1 MKKTVLLFVAVLGF
15 LLNGCAKENDVSSDN
30 TPSLASVGPPAIIV
44 RASNDEISTG
54 SSTRSDEMGTVVFT
68 GNDILWFNETTKEIR
83 FNDNFSMKDV
93 FSGFRSLKFYMD
105 GKYLFS
111 SMIYVNSTSSQVFNS
126 LVFYYNIMENKYF
139 LLDGYP
145 AINNGDVLIGGWL
158 NMNGSSVPATNEL
171 IQQIRDENRQ
181 QIESDWNK
189 FINQLKKEGKYK
201 SQ

>member
-15 LLNGCAKENDVSSDN
+15 LLYGCTKDSPYDTVREG
-30 TPSLASVGPPAIIV
+30 SLASVGPPAIIV
-44 RASNDEISTG
+44 RASNDEIT
-54 SSTRSDEMGTVVFT
+54 TRSDEMGTVVFT

-126 LVFYYNIMENKYF
+126 LVFYYNMMENKYF

>member
-1 MKKTVLLFVAVLGF
+1 
-15 LLNGCAKENDVSSDN
+15 
-30 TPSLASVGPPAIIV
+30 
-44 RASNDEISTG
+44 
-54 SSTRSDEMGTVVFT
+54 MGNIVFT

-126 LVFYYNIMENKYF
+126 LVFYYNMMENKYF

-145 AINNGDVLIGGWL
+145 DINNGDVLIDRWL
-158 NMNGSSVPATNEL
+158 STGSNSLVPATNEL

-181 QIESDWNK
+181 QIESEWEK
-189 FINQLKKEGKYK
+189 FISQLKKEGRYK
-201 SQ
+201 